1 MTDAA
6 GRHSQPSGT
15 IRVTVAAPVTG
26 PVTRQRRDPGDR
38 EEIGDGY
45 FASLAKARY
54 LLLTTFKPKG
64 TPVSAVVQG
73 IADGDRAYFRVRSRS
88 GTSRRLRHTDGV
100 HVAPCRALGLWS
112 NGPPL
117 DAAARPLADEE
128 ASGVAGQLDRKYPVS
143 RRSLARL
150 LQRARRRRLAYYELL
165 LRESIARTLTPRI
178 SQMCNGETG
187 RLVTLGSAEVI
198 AEAPSDG
205 TGAVLPLSNFGTV
218 SFTNATVDNTAM
230 GNENPGA
237 LTMVSAGDVTE
248 ATPSALTGGNAFTV
262 TWDSSGV
269 TATATVTGSTADVRW
284 GGW

>member
-38 EEIGDGY
+38 EETGDGSY
-45 FASLAKARY
+45 FAPLAKARY
-54 LLLTTFKPKG
+54 LLVTTFKPKG

-88 GTSRRLRHTDGV
+88 GTARRLRHTDGV

-117 DAAARPLADEE
+117 DAAARPLAGEE

-150 LQRARRRRLAYYELL
+150 RQRARHRRLAYYELL

-178 SQMCNGETG
+178 SLMCNGETG
-187 RLVTLGSAEVI
+187 GLVTPGSSG
-198 AEAPSDG
+198 APEKGSQPR
-205 TGAVLPLSNFGTV
+205 VLPQSPPRFPETFLI
-218 SFTNATVDNTAM
+218 AR
-230 GNENPGA
+230 PGPP
-237 LTMVSAGDVTE
+237 LVAGRRRHEYPRPGHRLCLRD
-248 ATPSALTGGNAFTV
+248 AAG
-262 TWDSSGV
+262 
-269 TATATVTGSTADVRW
+269 
-284 GGW
+284 

>member
-15 IRVTVAAPVTG
+15 IRVTAAAPVTG
-26 PVTRQRRDPGDR
+26 PVTRQRRDRGDR
-38 EEIGDGY
+38 EETGDGSY
-45 FASLAKARY
+45 FAPLAKARY

-88 GTSRRLRHTDGV
+88 GTARRLRHTGGV
-100 HVAPCRALGLWS
+100 HVAPCSALGLWS
-112 NGPPL
+112 NGSPL

-150 LQRARRRRLAYYELL
+150 LQRARHRRLAYYELL

-178 SQMCNGETG
+178 SLMCNGA
-187 RLVTLGSAEVI
+187 RA
-198 AEAPSDG
+198 
-205 TGAVLPLSNFGTV
+205 
-218 SFTNATVDNTAM
+218 AT
-230 GNENPGA
+230 
-237 LTMVSAGDVTE
+237 
-248 ATPSALTGGNAFTV
+248 
-262 TWDSSGV
+262 
-269 TATATVTGSTADVRW
+269 R
-284 GGW
+284 